1 VRRSTESAVT
11 CQTEDVSRRV
21 LLPLGLGVSGLLVLA
36 AVASRGRP
44 LGGGSNGTG
53 PTAGFFD
60 YVFTTIVL
68 LAAAMTVALVVTLS
82 FVRPARGKGPAPA
95 RHYFISM
102 LSLAGA
108 LVLAWA
114 LVHSGFE
121 KRLQKLEQQPKH
133 PAGQTQQAA
142 PPPASRNVRGAR
154 LRWDEVAIV
163 LGLLAAAGAVVVVM
177 RSRARLPASLGRA
190 SHRAVSLALD
200 ESLDDLRSEPDLR
213 KAIVAAYARMERAL
227 AGAGLP
233 RRPAEAPVEYL
244 ERALLSLDTSASAV
258 RRLTDLFEWAKFS
271 HHEPEPSM
279 RDEAVDAL
287 VAVRDELRAPGPVT
301 VTVTEGRP

>member
-1 VRRSTESAVT
+1 VRRSTESPAS
-11 CQTEDVSRRV
+11 CQTENVSRRL
-21 LLPLGLGVSGLLVLA
+21 LLPLGLAVSGLLVLA

-44 LGGGSNGTG
+44 LGGGSSGSG

-60 YVFTTIVL
+60 YVFTTVVL
-68 LAAAMTVALVVTLS
+68 LAAALAVALVVTLS

-95 RHYFISM
+95 RHYFVSM

-121 KRLQKLEQQPKH
+121 KRLQQLEQQPKH
-133 PAGQTQQAA
+133 PSGPTQTATH
-142 PPPASRNVRGAR
+142 PPASTNVRGAH

-163 LGLLAAAGAVVVVM
+163 LGLLVAAGAVVAVT
-177 RSRARLPASLGRA
+177 RSRARLPASRGRA

-213 KAIVAAYARMERAL
+213 KAIIAAYARMERAL

-244 ERALLSLDTSASAV
+244 ERALLALDTSAGAV

-271 HHEPEPSM
+271 QHDPEPSM

-287 VAVRDELRAPGPVT
+287 AAVRDELRAPAPVT
-301 VTVTEGRP
+301 VPV